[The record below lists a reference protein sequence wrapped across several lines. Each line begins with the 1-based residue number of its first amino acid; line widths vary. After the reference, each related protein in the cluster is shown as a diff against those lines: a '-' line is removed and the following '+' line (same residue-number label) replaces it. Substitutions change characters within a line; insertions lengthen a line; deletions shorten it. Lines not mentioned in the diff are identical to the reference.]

1 MNLYLNEYK
10 NYLCDIKRVSDNTFD
25 SYIRDI
31 EFFLS
36 YKNSKSI
43 PTQKD
48 FDDYIAHLYSCGKGA
63 STILRTS
70 SSIKS
75 YYNYLYSQNKIGFT
89 LKTSVKAKKQE
100 YTPVVLSE
108 SEIELLLD
116 APERD
121 TLKGIRD
128 RAILEVFY
136 ATGIKVSE
144 LISLKT
150 EDCYLKLNYLV
161 LHTNSSERILPI
173 YDRAAHSLSLYID
186 KARKYI
192 DNGTSSALFLNLNG
206 SKLTRQGIWKIIK
219 SYAGSI
225 KPGIEITPEIIRNSF
240 AIHLI
245 ENGAQSSDLQE
256 IMGLGDLSS
265 ANRYT
270 ELFKSRFAKKYNKF
284 HPMAKK

>member
-10 NYLCDIKRVSDNTFD
+10 SYLCDVKRVSNNTFE

-36 YKNSKSI
+36 YKTTKNI

-48 FDDYIAHLYSCGKGA
+48 FDDYIAYLYSCGKGA

-75 YYNYLYSQNKIGFT
+75 YYNYLYSQDKINFT
-89 LKTSVKAKKQE
+89 LKTTVKAKKQE

-108 SEIELLLD
+108 NEIDLLLS

-121 TLKGIRD
+121 TFKGIRD

-144 LISLKT
+144 LISLKI
-150 EDCYLKLNYLV
+150 EDCNLKLNYLV
-161 LHTNSSERILPI
+161 LHTNGGERILPI
-173 YDRAAHSLSLYID
+173 YDRAAQNLSLYIS
-186 KARKYI
+186 KVRKFI
-192 DNGTSSALFLNLNG
+192 DNGTSTALFLNQNG
-206 SKLTRQGIWKIIK
+206 SNLTRQGIWKIIK
-219 SYAGSI
+219 TYAASI
-225 KPGIEITPEIIRNSF
+225 KPDFEITPEIIRNSF
-240 AIHLI
+240 AVHLI
-245 ENGAQSSDLQE
+245 ENGAQGRDLQE

-270 ELFKSRFAKKYNKF
+270 ELFKNKYAKKYNKF